1 MRLQGNL
8 QHEYTSGNCVPLEGP
23 GVRQELIALLIYLRL
38 CMFFSKEHY
47 EVFLEFGG
55 YEQNDILIRKSKA
68 KLMKPTFTVV
78 RDEST
83 RCFLLFIQ
91 GAISVKDRL
100 TAATAAEVPFHHVVS
115 QEGRGSCIVVGH
127 AHCGMV
133 AAARWVAD
141 QAIPCLSRAV
151 ERFPDYKIKLLA

>member
-1 MRLQGNL
+1 MQ
-8 QHEYTSGNCVPLEGP
+8 
-23 GVRQELIALLIYLRL
+23 
-38 CMFFSKEHY
+38 
-47 EVFLEFGG
+47 
-55 YEQNDILIRKSKA
+55 
-68 KLMKPTFTVV
+68 LMKPKFTIV

-83 RCFLLFIQ
+83 RCFLLFIR

-115 QEGRGSCIVVGH
+115 QEGRGTCVVVGH

-141 QAIPCLSRAV
+141 QAIPCLNRAV
-151 ERFPDYKIKLLA
+151 ELFPDYRIKVSNQIFPESRQTCYPFEGFCNNRPVADE